1 MKKKLLSLVLAGA
14 MVASTSVS
22 AFAKDRVIDEQD
34 TTEPTPEIS
43 ITGQVASDEGHLP
56 VGRFNV
62 TIPTTA
68 SFTITQNGEF
78 ISPGTI
84 KIQNDGEQNIEVY
97 AYKFTDSTPEDK
109 KGITAVKKES
119 LSDYNRTGV
128 SLSIKGN
135 GRKAYLGSVA
145 DDRKS
150 GIYSDENFANEATK
164 GIKIATVSKMNS
176 QNLTLEGEVG
186 KKTKSQHQ
194 SEGAVAQPVNDT
206 FTLTLKIKKSAEN
219 SAGNSAGNSEG
230 DSVRDNIQQ

>member
-22 AFAKDRVIDEQD
+22 AFATDRVINEQD

-97 AYKFTDSTPEDK
+97 AYKFTDSTPDDK
-109 KGITAVKKES
+109 KGITAVKKQS

-145 DDRKS
+145 DDSKS
-150 GIYSDENFANEATK
+150 GIYSDENFAKEAAE

-186 KKTKSQHQ
+186 KKTKGQ

-219 SAGNSAGNSEG
+219 SAGNSAG
-230 DSVRDNIQQ
+230 DSVEDDTQ

>member
-22 AFAKDRVIDEQD
+22 AFATDRVINEQD

-43 ITGQVASDEGHLP
+43 ITGQVASDEGDLP

-68 SFTITQNGEF
+68 SFTITEDRGF

-84 KIQNDGEQNIEVY
+84 KIQNGGEQNIEVY
-97 AYKFTDSTPEDK
+97 AYKFTDSTPDDK
-109 KGITAVKKES
+109 KGITAVGKKR
-119 LSDYNRTGV
+119 LSEYNRTGV
-128 SLSIKGN
+128 NLSIKGN
-135 GRKAYLGSVA
+135 GRKAYLGSV
-145 DDRKS
+145 DDSKS
-150 GIYSDENFANEATK
+150 GIYSDENLENKATDE

-186 KKTKSQHQ
+186 TKTKTQDST
-194 SEGAVAQPVNDT
+194 EGAVAQAVNDT
-206 FTLTLKIKKSAEN
+206 FTLTLKIKKSA
-219 SAGNSAGNSEG
+219 
-230 DSVRDNIQQ
+230 DQ